1 MTGSG
6 TPGPLASALLVL
18 RLARRELR
26 SGLRGFRIFLA
37 CLTLGVGA
45 IAAVGTFSS
54 ALKGGLERD
63 GQAILGGDV
72 ELALV
77 HQQMDPAQQAFVAS
91 KARVSE
97 IATLRAMSRPLEGD
111 RRALVEIKAVDDAY
125 PLFGSV
131 TLAGGGALAAALDE
145 RNGIRGV
152 AVEDTLLAR
161 LDLEVGDRIRIGD
174 LEAEIRD
181 VIAREPDRVASG
193 LVIGPRVMMTREAL
207 TASGLVRPGS
217 LVTWRYRLRLPNGS
231 QPALA
236 AFSAGL
242 EEAFPDAGWRIRDR
256 SNGAPGMLRFIDRL
270 TLFLTLVG
278 LTSLI
283 IGGVG
288 VGNGVRSYL
297 DTKRDVIATLKCL
310 GASGR
315 LVFRIYLVQVLIL
328 AAFAVAFGIGLG
340 ALVPALIGLAV
351 EDLLPIPLR
360 FGIYWQPLLLAS
372 AFGFLTT
379 LAFALWP
386 LGRAREVPASAL
398 FRDLVSPVRRWPRPV
413 YVAGIAATLV
423 ALAVLAVV
431 LSDDRRLTLWYVAG
445 AGGSFVLLWL
455 IAQGLMA
462 LAARLPRLPR
472 PELRLGIANL
482 YRPGAPTP
490 SVVLSL
496 GLGLTLL
503 VALAQIDANLSR
515 ELGARIPDRS
525 PSFFFVDIQQ
535 EQASA
540 FERILSETP
549 GVVKVERVPM
559 LRGRIVALKGVP
571 VEQVSAAPNAQW
583 VIRGG
588 RNMTYADELPENSE
602 LVRGTWWA
610 KGYQGPPLVSI
621 VDDIAD
627 GLGVTIGDE
636 MTINVLGRDIT
647 ARIANTRSVEWDSL
661 QINFVLVLS
670 ANALAAAPH
679 TNLATVT
686 MDSAGELDLLRRVSD
701 ALPNVTAVRIK
712 EILDA
717 VNGLMGKLLLAVRG
731 ASGLTLL
738 AGALVL
744 AGAMAAGHRAR
755 LYDAVVLKAIGATR
769 GGLMASYG
777 FEYAI
782 LGATTA
788 VFAAFAGT
796 LGSYFV
802 VSYTMT
808 LDWVFAPAATMWT
821 VAVATVATV
830 VLGLAGTWRVLGE
843 KAAPVLRSRS

>member
-1 MTGSG
+1 
-6 TPGPLASALLVL
+6 
-18 RLARRELR
+18 
-26 SGLRGFRIFLA
+26 
-37 CLTLGVGA
+37 
-45 IAAVGTFSS
+45 
-54 ALKGGLERD
+54 
-63 GQAILGGDV
+63 
-72 ELALV
+72 
-77 HQQMDPAQQAFVAS
+77 
-91 KARVSE
+91 
-97 IATLRAMSRPLEGD
+97 
-111 RRALVEIKAVDDAY
+111 
-125 PLFGSV
+125 
-131 TLAGGGALAAALDE
+131 
-145 RNGIRGV
+145 
-152 AVEDTLLAR
+152 
-161 LDLEVGDRIRIGD
+161 
-174 LEAEIRD
+174 
-181 VIAREPDRVASG
+181 
-193 LVIGPRVMMTREAL
+193 
-207 TASGLVRPGS
+207 
-217 LVTWRYRLRLPNGS
+217 
-231 QPALA
+231 
-236 AFSAGL
+236 
-242 EEAFPDAGWRIRDR
+242 
-256 SNGAPGMLRFIDRL
+256 
-270 TLFLTLVG
+270 
-278 LTSLI
+278 
-283 IGGVG
+283 
-288 VGNGVRSYL
+288 
-297 DTKRDVIATLKCL
+297 
-310 GASGR
+310 
-315 LVFRIYLVQVLIL
+315 
-328 AAFAVAFGIGLG
+328 
-340 ALVPALIGLAV
+340 
-351 EDLLPIPLR
+351 
-360 FGIYWQPLLLAS
+360 
-372 AFGFLTT
+372 
-379 LAFALWP
+379 
-386 LGRAREVPASAL
+386 
-398 FRDLVSPVRRWPRPV
+398 
-413 YVAGIAATLV
+413 
-423 ALAVLAVV
+423 
-431 LSDDRRLTLWYVAG
+431 
-445 AGGSFVLLWL
+445 
-455 IAQGLMA
+455 
-462 LAARLPRLPR
+462 
-472 PELRLGIANL
+472 
-482 YRPGAPTP
+482 
-490 SVVLSL
+490 
-496 GLGLTLL
+496 
-503 VALAQIDANLSR
+503 
-515 ELGARIPDRS
+515 
-525 PSFFFVDIQQ
+525 
-535 EQASA
+535 
-540 FERILSETP
+540 
-549 GVVKVERVPM
+549 M

-679 TNLATVT
+679 TDLATVT

-802 VSYTMT
+802 VSYAMT
-808 LDWVFAPAATMWT
+808 LDWVFAPAATVWT